1 MLEQDLVASSV
12 RRLATWWQPPL
23 DLKVRLAG
31 LLIDPL
37 AFTQFDCRS
46 LTNAVLWEEGERLA
60 EVCRTWLEGA
70 QARLDAVADD
80 PAAE

>member
-1 MLEQDLVASSV
+1 MAGDKTPPADDAVVMGYEEARAALVDVV
-12 RRLATWWQPPL
+12 RRMESGGITLEETL
-23 DLKVRLAG
+23 R
-31 LLIDPL
+31 
-37 AFTQFDCRS
+37 
-46 LTNAVLWEEGERLA
+46 LWEEGERLA